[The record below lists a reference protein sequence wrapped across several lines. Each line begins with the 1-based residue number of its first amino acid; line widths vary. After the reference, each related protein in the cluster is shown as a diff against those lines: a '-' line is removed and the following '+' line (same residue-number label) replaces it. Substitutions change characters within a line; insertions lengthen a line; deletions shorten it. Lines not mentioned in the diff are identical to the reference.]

1 MTITILSGARNRET
15 RNAEQFRDALLAS
28 EPQLA
33 HPDIVVYI
41 MSNLA
46 LPGRE
51 IDLMMLYYDPRPS
64 ELQLK
69 TTAGKAIHSFV
80 LVLEVKQHSP
90 DLIRFEGPRV
100 LVRYDQLWSDATDQ
114 CDAQTYALKRY
125 QEAPYRA
132 HKRRQSTFV
141 QRAIWL
147 ARAPSSAFSDRPAES
162 SVPVHFSEIV
172 WKGIVDGFVL
182 NKYFNAVRTLV
193 DNPQHAKH
201 HSIDSLKETL
211 TYVVRPT
218 RLDLRRVNALTQ
230 TRFDAE
236 KTAYIQNL
244 GNGLLMLRGRGG
256 TGKTFALVQV
266 ALHLARQ
273 GKKTTLLT
281 YNHGLIAD
289 VNRAFRF
296 IKEKEP
302 SLEPLP
308 VIETRYAF
316 IQAVFEINFG
326 RVAEKIVRRHID
338 EISDRE
344 KFRLWALVRPQEF
357 LDSHIPGE
365 CTGEW
370 NLRCPLCRRRQMHP
384 GRPGQEEAEKLWRD
398 VCGTPGSREMPFD
411 FVLIDEGQDWTE
423 GQRDFIFEVFG
434 AGHVVVADGVDQFV
448 GQDRCNWDRGDIP
461 INRRHGLR
469 SSRRTKAATCQT
481 VAEIAHELDLP
492 DWDLEPDPNT
502 HGGRFTVI
510 VEPDGR
516 RAVELSLEI
525 LEADQREEHTLKA
538 VDNLICMP
546 SSKMAMGINYAALFD
561 SAIEKAARDSWRGF
575 DENDRRTYPVRESQ
589 LRAVQY
595 SSCRGMEGWTTVC
608 LALDAFFNFQ
618 LRHPRLNAT
627 ELEASMRA
635 EKGMFFSQ
643 SEFEEKL
650 AQEARLF
657 AVNWLMIPLT
667 RSIDHLVVHIADD
680 SSELCGILRAVSLRL
695 PGSIEW
701 INPNTVG
708 APLIPSK

>member
-33 HPDIVVYI
+33 HPDIVAYI
-41 MSNLA
+41 LCSLA

-51 IDLMMLYYDPRPS
+51 IDLVLLYHDPRPS

-69 TTAGKAIHSFV
+69 TNAGKAIHSFV
-80 LVLEVKQHSP
+80 LVIEVKQHSP

-100 LVRYDQLWSDATDQ
+100 LVRYDQLWSDATAQ

-125 QEAPYRA
+125 QETTYRA
-132 HKRRQSTFV
+132 NKRRQSTFV

-147 ARAPSSAFSDRPAES
+147 ARAPRSAFAESPSES
-162 SVPVHFSEIV
+162 SVPVHFS
-172 WKGIVDGFVL
+172 GIIWQSLVDGFVL
-182 NKYFNAVRTLV
+182 NKHFDAVRTLI
-193 DNPQHAKH
+193 DSSQHVKH
-201 HSIDSLKETL
+201 HSIETLKETL
-211 TYVVRPT
+211 TYEVRPT

-273 GKKTTLLT
+273 GKRTVLLT

-289 VNRAFRF
+289 INRAFHF

-302 SLEPLP
+302 SLDPLP
-308 VIETRYAF
+308 YIETRYAF
-316 IQAVFEINFG
+316 IQGIFERTFG
-326 RVAEKIVRRHID
+326 HLAEKIVRRHID
-338 EISDRE
+338 DISKRE
-344 KFRLWALVRPQEF
+344 DFRLWALSKPDEF
-357 LDSHIPGE
+357 LGSLIPGE
-365 CTGEW
+365 CNGVW
-370 NLRCPLCRRRQMHP
+370 DQLCPLCQRRRSDAKRQ
-384 GRPGQEEAEKLWRD
+384 GEKEVDRLWHEI
-398 VCGTPGSREMPFD
+398 CQSNGSSETLFD

-423 GQRDFIFEVFG
+423 DQRDFILHVFG
-434 AGHVVVADGVDQFV
+434 TGQVVVADGVDQFV

-481 VAEIAHELDLP
+481 VGEIARELGLS
-492 DWDLEPDPNT
+492 DWDLEPDPST

-510 VEPDGR
+510 IEPDCR
-516 RAVELSLEI
+516 RAVERCLEFI
-525 LEADQREEHTLKA
+525 EADQREEPTLKA
-538 VDNLICMP
+538 VDNLICLP
-546 SSKMAMGINYAALFD
+546 SSKMAMGVNYAALFD
-561 SAIEKAARDSWRGF
+561 QITEKLARDSWRGF
-575 DENDRRTYPVRESQ
+575 DEDDRRTYPVRESQ
-589 LRAVQY
+589 LRAIQY
-595 SSCRGMEGWTTVC
+595 SSCRGMEGWTTIC
-608 LALDAFFNFQ
+608 LGLDAFFRFQ
-618 LRHPRLNAT
+618 LRNPRIDI
-627 ELEASMRA
+627 EGLEASVRA
-635 EKGMFFSQ
+635 REGMFWKSNVD
-643 SEFEEKL
+643 EKL
-650 AQEARLF
+650 AQEAHLF

-667 RSIDHLVVHIADD
+667 RSIDHLVVHIADED
-680 SSELCGILRAVSLRL
+680 SELCGILRQVSQRL

-701 INPNTVG
+701 INPSAASV
-708 APLIPSK
+708 PMMPIK